1 MNPTL
6 RQMRAFVALAK
17 TGNFTLAAQYMHVTQ
32 SALSGLIKELEQT
45 LGVRVV
51 DRSTRRIALTE
62 TGNELYPLFSQMI
75 DDLDRAL
82 ANIAD
87 QAQLRKGIVRVA
99 VPQLMACT
107 LLPQVIAAWRERYPD
122 IGVSLSDSPVEAV
135 TTRVLSGETDFG
147 IGPERDSAPQLEAR
161 ELMEMPFE
169 AVVPPDHPLAKR
181 RRIGW
186 SDLAPYPLIMLR
198 GQFTERLLADMG
210 GEGEQATRRRAA
222 GVSGVSGVSG
232 AAGAAGVSGVSG
244 AAGAAGVSGVSG
256 AAGAAG
262 VSGVSGVSGAESGH
276 TNERRPD
283 NVRDLALRPAH
294 EVTYMT
300 TALAMVA
307 SGLGITVCMPY
318 AAPLVRLHGLRMLP
332 LDAPVLTRRFF
343 VYTREQRS
351 LSPAAAAFSAFLFDW
366 IGAADNP
373 AGALRT
379 RVR

>member
-107 LLPQVIAAWRERYPD
+107 LLPQVIAAWRTRYPD
-122 IGVSLSDSPVEAV
+122 IRISLSDSPVEAV

-169 AVVPPDHPLAKR
+169 AVVPPDHPLAGCGR
-181 RRIGW
+181 LGW
-186 SDLAPYPLIMLR
+186 SDLAAHPLITLR

-210 GEGEQATRRRAA
+210 
-222 GVSGVSGVSG
+222 SGSRSDV
-232 AAGAAGVSGVSG
+232 
-244 AAGAAGVSGVSG
+244 
-256 AAGAAG
+256 
-262 VSGVSGVSGAESGH
+262 
-276 TNERRPD
+276 
-283 NVRDLALRPAH
+283 ALRPAH

-307 SGLGITVCMPY
+307 SGLGVTVCMPY

-351 LSPAAAAFSAFLFDW
+351 LSPAAAAFIAFLFDW
-366 IGAADNP
+366 VGAADNME
-373 AGALRT
+373 
-379 RVR
+379 RV

>member
-6 RQMRAFVALAK
+6 RQMRALVALAK

-107 LLPQVIAAWRERYPD
+107 LLPQVIAAWRTRYPD
-122 IGVSLSDSPVEAV
+122 IGIRLSDSPVEAV

-181 RRIGW
+181 RRLGW
-186 SDLAPYPLIMLR
+186 SELTAHPLITLR

-210 GEGEQATRRRAA
+210 GDDGDGRADTLRA
-222 GVSGVSGVSG
+222 L
-232 AAGAAGVSGVSG
+232 
-244 AAGAAGVSGVSG
+244 
-256 AAGAAG
+256 
-262 VSGVSGVSGAESGH
+262 
-276 TNERRPD
+276 T
-283 NVRDLALRPAH
+283 LRPAH

-307 SGLGITVCMPY
+307 SGLGVTVCMPY

-351 LSPAAAAFSAFLFDW
+351 LSPAAAAFIAFLFDW
-366 IGAADNP
+366 VGAADNP
-373 AGALRT
+373 AGALRP
-379 RVR
+379 R

>member
-6 RQMRAFVALAK
+6 RQMRALVALAK

-107 LLPQVIAAWRERYPD
+107 LLPQVIAAWRTRYPD
-122 IGVSLSDSPVEAV
+122 IRISLSDSPVEAV

-147 IGPERDSAPQLEAR
+147 IGPERDGAPQLEAR

-169 AVVPPDHPLAKR
+169 AVLPPDHALAKR
-181 RRIGW
+181 RRLGW
-186 SDLAPYPLIMLR
+186 SDLAAHPLITLR
-198 GQFTERLLADMG
+198 GQFTERLLADMS
-210 GEGEQATRRRAA
+210 T
-222 GVSGVSGVSG
+222 G
-232 AAGAAGVSGVSG
+232 AADARAGGAD
-244 AAGAAGVSGVSG
+244 
-256 AAGAAG
+256 
-262 VSGVSGVSGAESGH
+262 
-276 TNERRPD
+276 TL
-283 NVRDLALRPAH
+283 RDLTLRPAH

-300 TALAMVA
+300 TALALVA
-307 SGLGITVCMPY
+307 SGLGVTVCMPY

-351 LSPAAAAFSAFLFDW
+351 LSPAAAAFIAFLFDW
-366 IGAADNP
+366 VGAADNP
-373 AGALRT
+373 AGALRP
-379 RVR
+379 RA

>member
-62 TGNELYPLFSQMI
+62 TGTELYPLFSQMI

-147 IGPERDSAPQLEAR
+147 IGPERDYAPQLEAR
-161 ELMEMPFE
+161 ELMEMPFQ

-181 RRIGW
+181 RRVSW
-186 SDLAPYPLIMLR
+186 SDLAPYPLITLR

-210 GEGEQATRRRAA
+210 DERDVAKRRRASNA
-222 GVSGVSGVSG
+222 DVHANVDADG
-232 AAGAAGVSGVSG
+232 
-244 AAGAAGVSGVSG
+244 
-256 AAGAAG
+256 
-262 VSGVSGVSGAESGH
+262 
-276 TNERRPD
+276 TDDRRTD
-283 NVRDLALRPAH
+283 NVRELAPRPAHEVTLALRPSH

-332 LDAPVLTRRFF
+332 LEAPVLTRRFF

-351 LSPAAAAFSAFLFDW
+351 LSPAAAAFIAFLFDW
-366 IGAADNP
+366 IGGADNP

-379 RVR
+379 RAR

>member
-1 MNPTL
+1 
-6 RQMRAFVALAK
+6 
-17 TGNFTLAAQYMHVTQ
+17 MHVTQ

-51 DRSTRRIALTE
+51 DRNTRRIALTE

-107 LLPQVIAAWRERYPD
+107 LLPQVIAAWRARYPD
-122 IGVSLSDSPVEAV
+122 IGISLSDSPVEAV

-147 IGPERDSAPQLEAR
+147 IGPERDGAPQLEAR

-169 AVVPPDHPLAKR
+169 AVVPTDHALAKHSR
-181 RRIGW
+181 LGW
-186 SDLAPYPLIMLR
+186 SDLAAHPLITLR

-210 GEGEQATRRRAA
+210 RGAKEDAARADERGAKRDTRA
-222 GVSGVSGVSG
+222 
-232 AAGAAGVSGVSG
+232 
-244 AAGAAGVSGVSG
+244 
-256 AAGAAG
+256 
-262 VSGVSGVSGAESGH
+262 
-276 TNERRPD
+276 D
-283 NVRDLALRPAH
+283 NVRDVALRPAH

-307 SGLGITVCMPY
+307 SGLGVTVCMPY
-318 AAPLVRLHGLRMLP
+318 AAPLVRLHGLRTLP

-351 LSPAAAAFSAFLFDW
+351 LSPAAAAFIAFLYEW
-366 IGAADNP
+366 VGAADNP
-373 AGALRT
+373 AGALRP
-379 RVR
+379 R